1 MFITRYKCSYYFIH
15 TYNIKRKNT
24 IYAIN
29 SAKQSSELLYIIKEI
44 KYRHAKNH
52 QKLLRQNQKAVYL
65 HPK

>member
-1 MFITRYKCSYYFIH
+1 MIFITHYKCSYYFIH
-15 TYNIKRKNT
+15 TIIKRKNT

-29 SAKQSSELLYIIKEI
+29 SAKQPSELLYIIKEI